1 MTPYPLSRS
10 DTITKVLITLFLL
23 TTLAAFTVAELNV
36 YDKVG
41 RIKNGVVQRYG
52 TEETVDIANANPGQA
67 ADMSSLPLE
76 TEPPVARMNTFT
88 ALLDVTHP
96 HVFEIPLVIFV
107 LAHFLMRTSAANW
120 FKLACYLLAFGGVTA
135 FIAAPWTVRYLSPRT
150 APLLY
155 AGAITVGVSSFLMIA
170 ITVWDMWRP
179 ATRNGARARSRRAAT
194 ETQRQLPPEP
204 AR

>member
-10 DTITKVLITLFLL
+10 DTTTKVLITLFLL

-52 TEETVDIANANPGQA
+52 PEETVDTATANPGQA
-67 ADMSSLPLE
+67 ADMSSLPLD

-96 HVFEIPLVIFV
+96 HVFEIPLVLFV

-120 FKLACYLLAFGGVTA
+120 FKLASYLLAFGGVTA

-179 ATRNGARARSRRAAT
+179 ATRNSARMVRRVDEGASVAESVGGD
-194 ETQRQLPPEP
+194 
-204 AR
+204 

>member
-10 DTITKVLITLFLL
+10 DTTTKVLITLFLL

-52 TEETVDIANANPGQA
+52 PEETADTAIANPGQA
-67 ADMSSLPLE
+67 AEMSSLPLE
-76 TEPPVARMNTFT
+76 TELPVARMNTFT

-96 HVFEIPLVIFV
+96 HVFEIPLVLFV
-107 LAHFLMRTSAANW
+107 LAHFLMRTRAANW
-120 FKLACYLLAFGGVTA
+120 FKLASYLLAFCGVTA
-135 FIAAPWTVRYLSPRT
+135 FISAPWTVRYLSPRT

-155 AGAITVGVSSFLMIA
+155 VGAITVGVSSFLMIA
-170 ITVWDMWRP
+170 VTVWDMWRP
-179 ATRNGARARSRRAAT
+179 ATRNGARTVRRVAEGANVA
-194 ETQRQLPPEP
+194 EP
-204 AR
+204 AGGD